1 MSETVLNPARHSNHG
16 PKEHGLKEHGLG
28 ERKPNMRLRSG
39 LWIAA
44 LCVVTGGAMAF
55 FYALVSDQAVEI
67 MVAGVGFFALLCI
80 VLAVSGTSRSRNLVF
95 ALWWVLLA
103 SEAFFS
109 YMTEDA
115 EGGQISTGAYSE
127 VMIWVFII
135 FAFFLYSMKNPQ
147 YLRKIFTGSYKWVA
161 WFGVVCF
168 LSCEYAEQPLFSLGW
183 MVKLFL
189 AIALLAA
196 CNQEIRNS
204 DDLGAFLTV
213 SQWGFAFLLFMP
225 CLRLLADPSVLATG
239 RLFDVGTA
247 PTMLAADAGVLVLL
261 SLALLRTNR
270 RAGPLLFAI
279 FGMLVMILA
288 AGKAGIVACIFSGLI
303 FFVWQ
308 GKFKSAIWFLLGLL
322 AAGALLMVLSPGL
335 ASYITDYLGT
345 DQAGT
350 VTGRTEVWSAG
361 WQLIKQHL
369 FLGRGFMSSRF
380 LAYKISVVWQPG
392 HLHNGFL
399 EVLYNNGLVGLFTV
413 VMMHAVIIRNLIL
426 VMRKVSLPMAAG
438 CFAVYLNILINGMV
452 SRAFGSRPDATFTM
466 LFALVFVSER
476 LLEEISQT
484 EEKAAPG
491 WSLVPAAAKY

>member
-1 MSETVLNPARHSNHG
+1 MSLTLLNPVQQSARSSA
-16 PKEHGLKEHGLG
+16 ES
-28 ERKPNMRLRSG
+28 KPNTRLRSG
-39 LWIAA
+39 LWIGA
-44 LCVVTGGAMAF
+44 LCAVTAGAMML
-55 FYALVSDQAVEI
+55 FYPLVSDQAISI
-67 MVAGVGFFALLCI
+67 MIAGVLFFALLWI
-80 VLAVSGTSRSRNLVF
+80 VMAVSGTSRSRNLVF

-115 EGGQISTGAYSE
+115 ESGQVTTGAYSE
-127 VMIWVFII
+127 VMIWVFIL
-135 FAFFLYSMKNPQ
+135 FAFFLYSMRNPQ
-147 YLRKIFTGSYKWVA
+147 YLKEIFKGSFKWVA

-168 LSCEYAEQPLFSLGW
+168 LSCAYAEQPFFSLGW
-183 MVKLFL
+183 IIKLFL
-189 AIALLAA
+189 SIALLAA
-196 CNQEIRNS
+196 CNHEIKNS
-204 DDLGAFLTV
+204 GDLRTFLVVT
-213 SQWGFAFLLFMP
+213 QWAFAFLLFMP
-225 CLRLLADPSVLATG
+225 MLRLISDPAVLATG

-247 PTMLAADAGVLVLL
+247 PTMLAADAGILVLL
-261 SLALLRTNR
+261 SLALSRPGNR
-270 RAGPLLFAI
+270 GWPLFFAI

-288 AGKAGIVACIFSGLI
+288 AGKAGFVACVFSGLI

-308 GKFKSAIWFLLGLL
+308 GKFKSAIWFLLGLVVAVGVVMALSPAL
-322 AAGALLMVLSPGL
+322 AA
-335 ASYITDYLGT
+335 YITSYLGT

-350 VTGRTEVWSAG
+350 VTGRSDVWAAG
-361 WQLIKQHL
+361 WQLIKQRM

-399 EVLYNNGLVGLFTV
+399 EVWYNNGLVGLFV
-413 VMMHAVIIRNLIL
+413 MVMMHAMIIRNLIM

-476 LLEEISQT
+476 LWQQVSQPQ
-484 EEKAAPG
+484 EEKAAG
-491 WSLVPAAAKY
+491 WSLVPARAEY

>member
-1 MSETVLNPARHSNHG
+1 MNETFLNPPSQSS
-16 PKEHGLKEHGLG
+16 HGLKEHGLG
-28 ERKPNMRLRSG
+28 ERKSIMRLRSG
-39 LWIAA
+39 LWIAG
-44 LCVVTGGAMAF
+44 LCLATAGAMAL
-55 FYALVSDQAVEI
+55 FYALVSDQAIQI
-67 MVAGVGFFALLCI
+67 MVAGVGFFALLWI
-80 VLAVSGTSRSRNLVF
+80 VLAVSGTSRGRNLVF

-115 EGGQISTGAYSE
+115 ESGQVSTGAYSE
-127 VMIWVFII
+127 VMIWIFII
-135 FAFFLYSMKNPQ
+135 FAFFLYSVKNPH

-161 WFGVVCF
+161 WFGVVCL
-168 LSCEYAEQPLFSLGW
+168 LSCAYAEQPTFSLGW
-183 MVKLFL
+183 TIKLFL

-196 CNQEIRNS
+196 CNQEIKNS
-204 DDLGAFLTV
+204 DDLRAFLTV

-225 CLRLLADPSVLATG
+225 CLRLIADPSILATG

-247 PTMLAADAGVLVLL
+247 PTMLAADGGILVLL
-261 SLALLRTNR
+261 SLALLRPDR
-270 RAGPLLFAI
+270 RAGPLFFAV

-288 AGKAGIVACIFSGLI
+288 AGKAGIAGCIFSGLI
-303 FFVWQ
+303 FFIWQ
-308 GKFKSAIWFLLGLL
+308 GKFKSAIWFMLALL
-322 AAGALLMVLSPGL
+322 AAGALLMVLSPSL
-335 ASYITDYLGT
+335 SSYMTSYMITN
-345 DQAGT
+345 QAGT

-399 EVLYNNGLVGLFTV
+399 EVLYNNGLVGLFTM

-426 VMRKVSLPMAAG
+426 VMRKVSVPVAAG

-476 LLEEISQT
+476 LLQETRQT
-484 EEKAAPG
+484 EEKPAPG
-491 WSLVPAAAKY
+491 WSLVPATAKY